1 MRSIA
6 IDTASRPR
14 ARWGSLG
21 QVLLVAVLGTAV
33 AFGSAHLTPSR
44 ASAQC
49 TMAAPCV
56 TQVHPDGKG
65 MIAMALFGAE
75 LGLFI
80 PALVQNAMHTNEWWP
95 YLVFP
100 LVGIAAGIGG
110 GYGIEQATQRQPE
123 VDVGLLIG
131 AGVLIVPTVIATLAL
146 ATYSP
151 SGESI
156 AADEDM
162 DYEESEEGDSVE
174 AVQDSSSS
182 SASPDSSSS
191 GSSDSSS
198 SSSSGGT
205 SRRET
210 APSTDMLAGGT
221 GLVRFDTTGSRVL
234 LGVPVLGAVARYT
247 SEELASLHL
256 TQQYDVNLP
265 IVSGSF

>member
-1 MRSIA
+1 
-6 IDTASRPR
+6 
-14 ARWGSLG
+14 
-21 QVLLVAVLGTAV
+21 
-33 AFGSAHLTPSR
+33 
-44 ASAQC
+44 
-49 TMAAPCV
+49 
-56 TQVHPDGKG
+56 

-123 VDVGLLIG
+123 IDIGLLIG
-131 AGVLIVPTVIATLAL
+131 AGVLIVPTIIGTLAL

-151 SGESI
+151 SGESV

-162 DYEESEEGDSVE
+162 SYDESEEGDSVE

-182 SASPDSSSS
+182 SASPDSSTSS
-191 GSSDSSS
+191 GSSSSS
-198 SSSSGGT
+198 PTTGGT

-210 APSTDMLAGGT
+210 PASDRLAGGG
-221 GLVRFDTTGSRVL
+221 GLLRLDTTGSRVL
-234 LGVPVLGAVARYT
+234 LGVPVLGAVSRYT

-256 TQQYDVNLP
+256 TQQYDINLP
-265 IVSGSF
+265 LVSGTF